1 VYGRRCRLVRLGCCV
16 LSCLGHWCGAPL
28 TLITWHEA
36 SQAHAPGGV
45 GSGSPWS
52 GSVGGLGVQECG
64 LVLQSNGTVQGLRFV
79 LPLFQYQV
87 AAMKRTLA
95 IFASLFMLSGC
106 FGYTAIGG
114 HTERTRDSFP
124 TYREASAAKTH
135 PENGTVITE
144 SERRWCGLTI
154 WAVIP
159 VPLML
164 PVCKSYA
171 EATFANNK
179 LVSYREVSVNEHWY
193 VCEPLRY
200 VASSLFPTGK
210 QGLCSY

>member
-1 VYGRRCRLVRLGCCV
+1 
-16 LSCLGHWCGAPL
+16 
-28 TLITWHEA
+28 
-36 SQAHAPGGV
+36 
-45 GSGSPWS
+45 
-52 GSVGGLGVQECG
+52 
-64 LVLQSNGTVQGLRFV
+64 
-79 LPLFQYQV
+79 
-87 AAMKRTLA
+87 MKITLA
-95 IFASLFMLSGC
+95 ISASLFMLSGC
-106 FGYTAIGG
+106 YGYTAIGG
-114 HTERTRDSFP
+114 HTERTKQ
-124 TYREASAAKTH
+124 ASPSSQEDFGAKAH

-164 PVCKSYA
+164 PVCKSYT

-200 VASSLFPTGK
+200 VASRFFPTAK